1 MIVLTFC
8 TKRRESSG
16 VTLFPGP
23 QLQSDGQM
31 LYHIACLRRLKEKT
45 MDIGDGKK
53 KIAKP
58 SPDFPFEKKY
68 AVIGGYRIGYV
79 ESGEGGPVLF
89 IHGNPTSSYLWRNI
103 LPQVAGNTGS
113 RGIAL
118 DLLGFG
124 ESDKPRAV
132 DYSIRLHADII
143 KGFIEQL
150 DLKNLVLVLHDW
162 GGPLG
167 AAYAINHPDNV
178 RGIAFMET
186 FLWPLVWKDFGN
198 YAVAFRLFRSPLGH
212 LLIQNMNVFV
222 NYVMPRAVLRRGSM
236 TEEVMRH
243 YQEPYPT
250 IGSRRAIRAFLK
262 LLPIEGKPLESDAF
276 LEDIHQRIQNI
287 KVPALWIKAVPG
299 AVLSNDTEYHLYL
312 LRSQLP
318 QIIIK
323 DFGPGLHYLQE
334 ENPEKIADL
343 ITEWMHQSKLDNND
357 RESVQQKSFR
367 NAA

>member
-1 MIVLTFC
+1 MCSV
-8 TKRRESSG
+8 S
-16 VTLFPGP
+16 
-23 QLQSDGQM
+23 
-31 LYHIACLRRLKEKT
+31 AKEKT
-45 MDIGDGKK
+45 MDVAAEKK
-53 KIAKP
+53 KAEIP
-58 SPDFPFEKKY
+58 SPDFPLEKKF
-68 AVIGGYRIGYV
+68 ASIDGYRIGYV
-79 ESGEGGPVLF
+79 ESGKGDPVLF

-103 LPQVAGNTGS
+103 LPQVAEDTGS

-124 ESDKPRAV
+124 ESDKPDVV

-150 DLKNLVLVLHDW
+150 DLKNLILVLHDW

-167 AAYAINHPDNV
+167 AAYAVNHPENV

-198 YAVAFRLFRSPLGH
+198 YAMAFKLFRSPLGH
-212 LLIQNMNVFV
+212 LLIQVMNVFV
-222 NYVMPRAVLRRGSM
+222 NNMISGAVLRKGNM

-243 YQEPYPT
+243 YRKPFPT
-250 IGSRRAIRAFLK
+250 IRSRRAVRAFLK

-299 AVLSNDTEYHLYL
+299 VVLSNDTEYHLYL
-312 LRSQLP
+312 LRGQLP

-334 ENPEKIADL
+334 ENPEKIADF
-343 ITEWMHQSKLDNND
+343 ITEWMRQSKLDRKD
-357 RESVQQKSFR
+357 RESVQPKNFR
-367 NAA
+367 HAA